1 MSAQRIERL
10 DCEGGGPGHP
20 PAPPAEGAPASDP
33 TGNEPQPEVDQQPG
47 VDQRVHQATALPP
60 VDPGA
65 LRRLGGIEVRAAVEL
80 GTAELLL
87 RELAALG
94 PGSVVRLDRTVGEP
108 AELTVNGRLFARG
121 ELVVVGDHL
130 ALRITQLIDTGE
142 GPGER
147 T

>member
-10 DCEGGGPGHP
+10 DREGDGPGHP
-20 PAPPAEGAPASDP
+20 PAPTAEAAPASDP
-33 TGNEPQPEVDQQPG
+33 TGNEPAPE
-47 VDQRVHQATALPP
+47 VDQRVHQATAPP
-60 VDPGA
+60 LIDPRA

-94 PGSVVRLDRTVGEP
+94 PGSVVRLDRTVGEA

>member
-1 MSAQRIERL
+1 M
-10 DCEGGGPGHP
+10 
-20 PAPPAEGAPASDP
+20 
-33 TGNEPQPEVDQQPG
+33 
-47 VDQRVHQATALPP
+47 
-60 VDPGA
+60 
-65 LRRLGGIEVRAAVEL
+65 RAAVEL

-94 PGSVVRLDRTVGEP
+94 AGSVVRLDRTVGEP
-108 AELTVNGRLFARG
+108 AELNVNGRLFARG

-130 ALRITQLIDTGE
+130 ALRITELIDTGE

>member
-10 DCEGGGPGHP
+10 DREGGGPGPP

-33 TGNEPQPEVDQQPG
+33 TGNEPEPA
-47 VDQRVHQATALPP
+47 VDQRVHQATAPP
-60 VDPGA
+60 PIDPGA

-121 ELVVVGDHL
+121 ELVVVGDQL